1 MSAFDPKAD
10 IDPGRNRMAAPRKI
24 VLVSTQGYKCELDA
38 LVAGWIEEG
47 IKYVGVIGADAS
59 HLEDIIDDLC
69 VGDGSNSYFMLTAS
83 HGPDETLQDAI
94 FLAEQVSGELAGD
107 VHVVEF

>member
-1 MSAFDPKAD
+1 
-10 IDPGRNRMAAPRKI
+10 MAASRKI
-24 VLVSTQGYKCELDA
+24 VLHSLHGYRPELDA
-38 LVAGWIEEG
+38 VVTQWIQERVG
-47 IKYVGVIGADAS
+47 YVGIVGVDAS
-59 HLEDIIDDLC
+59 RIEDIIDDLC

-94 FLAEQVSGELAGD
+94 YLAEQLSGELAGN